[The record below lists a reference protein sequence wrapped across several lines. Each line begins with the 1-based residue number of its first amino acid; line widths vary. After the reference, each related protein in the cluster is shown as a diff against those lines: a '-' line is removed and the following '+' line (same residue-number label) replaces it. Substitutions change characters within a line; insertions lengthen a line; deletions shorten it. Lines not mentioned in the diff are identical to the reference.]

1 VKILV
6 QPCHCQCSL
15 STGIFLS
22 QVFSVNLETLKDF
35 VYLGIRR
42 SGPLRLSVTWTTR
55 ELSVSGALLPLSKL
69 RLYVLL
75 VVLLKLLRNLDVL
88 DFSICEKFDLVRK

>member
-1 VKILV
+1 MQIFV

-15 STGIFLS
+15 STGIFFS
-22 QVFSVNLETLKDF
+22 QAFSVNLETLKDF

-42 SGPLRLSVTWTTR
+42 SVPLRLSVTWTTR
-55 ELSVSGALLPLSKL
+55 ELRVSGALLPLSKL

-75 VVLLKLLRNLDVL
+75 IVLLKLLKNLDVFV
-88 DFSICEKFDLVRK
+88 FSFFEKFCLVRK